1 MKKNTK
7 YITKVGILTAV
18 SIAIMFLFEFPILPN
33 YPMLKMDFS
42 EVPVLLAGFSL
53 GPAAAIIIEFLKN
66 LIHAFIKG
74 DGTGG
79 VGNLANFLVGIA
91 LCVPA
96 AWYYL
101 KHKTLKGAIIGLV
114 IGVVCMVVTG
124 ALVNYFIILPLYGMN
139 EHSVKMA
146 FILGGA
152 TPFNAIK
159 SVILSV
165 VTLLLYKPLSS
176 VLHS

>member
-1 MKKNTK
+1 MRKNTK
-7 YITKVGILTAV
+7 YLTKVGVLTAA
-18 SIAIMFLFEFPILPN
+18 SIAIMFLFEFPILPS

-42 EVPVLLAGFSL
+42 EVPVLLAGFSM
-53 GPAAAIIIEFLKN
+53 GPMAALIVELIKN
-66 LIHAFIKG
+66 IIHAVIKG

-96 AWYYL
+96 AWYYM
-101 KHKTLKGAIIGLV
+101 KHKTQKGAIIGLA
-114 IGVVCMVVTG
+114 IGVVCMIAVG
-124 ALVNYFIILPLYGMN
+124 ALVNYYIILPLYGIN
-139 EHSVKMA
+139 EHTVKMG
-146 FILGGA
+146 FIIGGA

>member
-7 YITKVGILTAV
+7 YITKVGMLTAA
-18 SIAIMFLFEFPILPN
+18 SIAIMFLLEFPILPG

-42 EVPVLLAGFSL
+42 EVPVLIGGFAL
-53 GPAAAIIIEFLKN
+53 GPIAAIIIELIKN
-66 LIHAFIKG
+66 VVHFIIKN

-101 KHKTLKGAIIGLV
+101 KHKTVKGAIVGLLIGIV
-114 IGVVCMVVTG
+114 SMVVVG
-124 ALVNYFIILPLYGMN
+124 ALANYFLILPIYGMN

-152 TPFNAIK
+152 SPFNAIK
-159 SVILSV
+159 SVILSI
-165 VTLLLYKPLSS
+165 VTLLLYKPLSPI
-176 VLHS
+176 LHK